1 VNAER
6 FAFLAGELRKIA
18 REHDEQT
25 AVLDPSHALQQCARI
40 DGVVRGLL
48 WLNFQML
55 KELANRDGKDVDAPE
70 GKK

>member
-1 VNAER
+1 MTSQQLTSR
-6 FAFLAGELRKIA
+6 FSQLADEMRKIA
-18 REHDEQT
+18 REHDEQA

-55 KELANRDGKDVDAPE
+55 KELAKRDGIEVKAP
-70 GKK
+70 